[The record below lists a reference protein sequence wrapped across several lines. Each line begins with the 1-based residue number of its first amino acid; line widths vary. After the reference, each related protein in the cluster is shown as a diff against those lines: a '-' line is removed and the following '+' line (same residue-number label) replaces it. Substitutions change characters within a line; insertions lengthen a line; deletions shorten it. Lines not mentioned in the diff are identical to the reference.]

1 MEVFHYVANQ
11 LNNEPLFDND
21 VEKGKGLGALYN
33 VFDAS
38 PMSLL
43 LTNDECAEFSFLQT
57 AKIRSTP
64 VKTSVVIEKATDMA
78 VIDADLAHG
87 LMYEHLVWDSPYFDN
102 EFEKCDAAYVQ
113 NVYQLGNQHRGL
125 LV

>member
-11 LNNEPLFDND
+11 LNNEPLFDNV
-21 VEKGKGLGALYN
+21 VEKAKGVGALYN
-33 VFDAS
+33 DFDAS

-43 LTNDECAEFSFLQT
+43 LTNDECAEFSFSQT
-57 AKIRSTP
+57 AKIHSSP
-64 VKTSVVIEKATDMA
+64 VKTSAVIKKATDMA

-102 EFEKCDAAYVQ
+102 ESEKCDTAYVQ
-113 NVYQLGNQHRGL
+113 KVYQLVTNTGGC
-125 LV
+125 